1 MMQIVQGF
9 SGKTL
14 RGYVFLSASLKKS
27 LLIEKKTHP
36 QIVLFLKVFLFLF
49 VNSKI
54 WSNTNCNNKKKR
66 NIAHGFT

>member
-14 RGYVFLSASLKKS
+14 RGVFLSASLKKA
-27 LLIEKKTHP
+27 LLIEKKTHS
-36 QIVLFLKVFLFLF
+36 QIVLFLKVFLLLF